1 MNSYS
6 HGAKRLGESPHF
18 WQIGAFDLC
27 FRYAKGDRVVFAPR
41 CFFHPGEAMSTE
53 SKDCACW
60 DEPLNTAF
68 RLLSRKLATPRQI
81 QAAVEFCR
89 ENRPK
94 IGALALVEGKLK
106 VREVF
111 QILGEQA
118 TTNEV
123 FGEIAVR
130 LGFLDRSTLRE
141 LLWLQVERSPKLE
154 DVLAQQGVI
163 SYRQRSEL
171 PRPGR
176 HQHHRFAFLVD
187 VD

>member
-1 MNSYS
+1 MTF
-6 HGAKRLGESPHF
+6 KTFL
-18 WQIGAFDLC
+18 QMGAFDLS
-27 FRYAKGDRVVFAPR
+27 FRYGKGDRVVFAPR

-68 RLLSRKLATPRQI
+68 RLLSKKLATPRQI

-89 ENRPK
+89 ANRPK

-106 VREVF
+106 VHEVF
-111 QILGEQA
+111 QILREQA
-118 TTNEV
+118 STNEV

-130 LGFLDRSTLRE
+130 LGYLDRSTLRE

-154 DVLAQQGVI
+154 DVLTQQGVI
-163 SYRQRSEL
+163 SNRERSEL
-171 PRPGR
+171 PQPDRQ
-176 HQHHRFAFLVD
+176 QHHRFASLVG